1 VAEASFSKVRTTW
14 IQPLWR
20 GTNRN
25 AVGKSPAKIGGTC
38 IPVGFVLT
46 IVEPELHE
54 NLHEQSRA
62 ALSTKLETEP
72 TRRYGTVL

>member
-1 VAEASFSKVRTTW
+1 MAEASFSKVRTTC

-20 GTNRN
+20 GTTRN
-25 AVGKSPAKIGGTC
+25 AVGKSPAKLAGTC

-46 IVEPELHE
+46 VEPELHE